1 MPQTR
6 EAPILRHRNKYHLPY
21 DIVLNILTRL
31 PVKSVMRLRCVS
43 KSLDSSITSPHFIST
58 HLNNINNKDDDDDDH
73 RYLIHMPASSPPT
86 RSINRS
92 ICTVALDRT
101 FDAISEVRIPSDFSS
116 NVDDIVG
123 SCNGLLCLVDYTNN
137 IYLWNPSV
145 RKFKKLPHTCLKN
158 LNYATLGFAYHSQ
171 NNDYKV
177 VRIAYASWLPAL
189 PLPPSEIE
197 VYTLSSDSWRRVG
210 IDFTTNG
217 VFFTKNH
224 LLTTPLVSGALH
236 WMAVEEIHNC
246 EMIISFD
253 VNSEEFR
260 KLAQPHGSIDDN
272 NINRCLASFKGKLA
286 FITCGHGVQLGF
298 QHSIW
303 VMREYGVVESW
314 NKLFVLPLET
324 PSVCVAFTERKGIQI
339 SNVFQL

>member
-1 MPQTR
+1 
-6 EAPILRHRNKYHLPY
+6 
-21 DIVLNILTRL
+21 
-31 PVKSVMRLRCVS
+31 
-43 KSLDSSITSPHFIST
+43 
-58 HLNNINNKDDDDDDH
+58 
-73 RYLIHMPASSPPT
+73 MPASPPRT

-116 NVDDIVG
+116 NVADIVG

-137 IYLWNPSV
+137 IYLWNHSI
-145 RKFKKLPHTCLKN
+145 RKFKKLPRTCLKN

-177 VRIAYASWLPAL
+177 VRISSTSWLPTL

-217 VFFTKNH
+217 VFFNKNN
-224 LLTTPLVSGALH
+224 LLTTPLVSGALQ
-236 WMAVEEIHNC
+236 WMAVKSEGEEIRNC

-272 NINRCLASFKGKLA
+272 TINGCLASFKGKLD
-286 FITCGHGVQLGF
+286 FITYGHSEQLGF

-314 NKLFVLPLET
+314 NKLFVLPFET
-324 PSVCVAFTERKGIQI
+324 PSYCVAFTEYGSLLIFMDLCTALENGKFQFLLIDTETRQEKRDPDIQYI
-339 SNVFQL
+339 STVAAFMESLVLLDGANVVSY

>member
-6 EAPILRHRNKYHLPY
+6 EATILRHRNKYHLPY

-58 HLNNINNKDDDDDDH
+58 HLNNINNKDDDDDDDH
-73 RYLIHMPASSPPT
+73 RYLIHMPVSPPPT
-86 RSINRS
+86 RSINR
-92 ICTVALDRT
+92 
-101 FDAISEVRIPSDFSS
+101 ISS
-116 NVDDIVG
+116 
-123 SCNGLLCLVDYTNN
+123 T
-137 IYLWNPSV
+137 
-145 RKFKKLPHTCLKN
+145 
-158 LNYATLGFAYHSQ
+158 
-171 NNDYKV
+171 
-177 VRIAYASWLPAL
+177 SWLPTL

-217 VFFTKNH
+217 VFFNNNN

-236 WMAVEEIHNC
+236 WMAVKSEEEEIRNC
-246 EMIISFD
+246 EMIVSFD

-272 NINRCLASFKGKLA
+272 TICRCLASFKGKLA
-286 FITCGHGVQLGF
+286 FITYGHSEQLGL

-314 NKLFVLPLET
+314 NKLFVLAFET
-324 PSVCVAFTERKGIQI
+324 PSYCIAFTEYGSLLIFMDSRSSVENDKFQFLLIDTETRQEKRDPDIQYL
-339 SNVFQL
+339 STVAAFMESLVLLDGANVVSY